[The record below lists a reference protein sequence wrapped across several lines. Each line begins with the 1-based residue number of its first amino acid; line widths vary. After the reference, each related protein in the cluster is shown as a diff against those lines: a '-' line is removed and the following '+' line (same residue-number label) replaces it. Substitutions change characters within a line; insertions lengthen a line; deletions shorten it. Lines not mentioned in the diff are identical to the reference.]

1 MSEQCIAV
9 GSELLA
15 PKYIAE
21 DDTPRDGG
29 RWPEYASTMVIC
41 VDSYENGLAGGRLH
55 NFCFREPDSFASL
68 DQLVFA
74 LEGVLERAQLLQS
87 ELDVRSAIPPKKRR
101 GRKRKHPLVQEE
113 APLERK
119 TAAYPLDAM
128 RPMRGKLASFYIR
141 VFARQHASIQGVLIR
156 ADRDERHAFRSG
168 LELMHYLHDLLEEEQ
183 KAGK

>member
-9 GSELLA
+9 GSEFLA
-15 PKYIAE
+15 AKYIAE
-21 DDTPRDGG
+21 DETPRDGG

-41 VDSYENGLAGGRLH
+41 VDSYENGLASGRLH

-87 ELDVRSAIPPKKRR
+87 ELDTRSVIPPKKRR

-113 APLERK
+113 PPLERR
-119 TAAYPLDAM
+119 TTAYPLDAM
-128 RPMRGKLASFYIR
+128 RPMRGKLASFYVR
-141 VFARQHASIQGVLIR
+141 VFARQHASIQGVLVR
-156 ADRDERHAFRSG
+156 ADCEERYAFRSG
-168 LELMHYLHDLLEEEQ
+168 LELMHYLRDLLEAQ
-183 KAGK
+183 QPTGK